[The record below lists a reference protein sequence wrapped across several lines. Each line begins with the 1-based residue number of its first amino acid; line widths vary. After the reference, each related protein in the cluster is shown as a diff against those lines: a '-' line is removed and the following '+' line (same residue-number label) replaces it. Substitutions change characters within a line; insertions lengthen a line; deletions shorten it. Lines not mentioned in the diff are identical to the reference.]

1 MGQLKIINLGGY
13 GNVQTNMLVYEL
25 DQDILIVDCGIG
37 FPTEEMLGVDVLIPD
52 ISYLK
57 DKLSKI
63 RGIVIT
69 HGHEDHI
76 GGLPYILPKLPDTP
90 IYAPKLPAGL
100 ITAKLNEYQNM
111 PKNVN
116 VLPQRQPLHLGQF
129 TIESIHVTHSIPD
142 STHLLISTPA
152 GKVYHGSDYK
162 FDFTPVYRDFPDLQ
176 GIAQAGSQGIDL
188 LLSDCLGS
196 ERKGYTPSE
205 ITLDDTFDRELAD
218 CPGKFIVTSI
228 GSNISRWFQASR
240 AAIRQGRKIV
250 LAGRS
255 VIRNITVAQE
265 MGYFD
270 IPKSAFVESHQI
282 KRYPPHKLCILAA
295 GSQGQSGSA
304 MDRIVSG
311 EHRDISLSPH
321 DKVVFSSDYIPGTE
335 SSVNAII
342 NELSRKQISAVYTAI
357 TDNLH
362 VSGHGSQQ
370 DMLLLLSLTRPKC
383 VVPFGG
389 NYNHMILYS
398 RLAQSM
404 GYIPENVFLPLA
416 NETINVTDGQS
427 SLGSPLPIRTIMVD
441 GLGVGDVGQVVLRDR
456 QQLAEE
462 GVVIAVVE
470 ADQNDLS
477 VLVNFE
483 LVSRGF
489 VFEKYSTD
497 LLNRASSEVKKA
509 IDKKR
514 GHVESDRHLKQIV
527 SDTLNRFLFDQ
538 THRRPMILPVVVEV

>member
-1 MGQLKIINLGGY
+1 MNQLKIVNLGGS

-25 DQDILIVDCGIG
+25 EKDILIVDCGIG
-37 FPTEEMLGVDVLIPD
+37 FPTEEMLGVDILIPD

-57 DKLSKI
+57 DKLANI

-76 GGLPYILPKLPDTP
+76 GGLPYVLPKMPDVP
-90 IYAPKLPAGL
+90 VYAPKLPLSL
-100 ITAKLNEYQNM
+100 IQEKLNEHQISRPN
-111 PKNVN
+111 
-116 VLPQRQPLHLGQF
+116 LHLLSQREPLQLGQF
-129 TIESIHVTHSIPD
+129 TVESIHVTHSIPD
-142 STHLLISTPA
+142 STHLVISTPA
-152 GKVYHGSDYK
+152 GRVYHGSDFK
-162 FDFTPVYRDFPDLQ
+162 FDFTPVYKDFPDLQ
-176 GIAQAGSQGIDL
+176 GIANAGQQGIDL

-205 ITLDDTFDRELAD
+205 ITLDDTFERELTE

-228 GSNISRWFQASR
+228 GSNISRWYQASR
-240 AAIRQGRKIV
+240 VAVRKGRKIV

-255 VIRNITVAQE
+255 VIRNITVAQKL
-265 MGYFD
+265 GYFD
-270 IPKSAFVESHQI
+270 IPQSAILDSRQV
-282 KRYPPHKLCILAA
+282 KRYPPHKICILAA

-342 NELSRKQISAVYTAI
+342 NELSRKQVNTVYTAI

-370 DMLLLLSLTRPKC
+370 DMLLLLNLTQPKSI
-383 VVPFGG
+383 VPFGG
-389 NYNHMILYS
+389 NYNHMIIYS
-398 RLAQSM
+398 RLVQAM
-404 GYIPENVFLPLA
+404 GYGHDNVLLPLD
-416 NETINVTDGQS
+416 NQSIILQDGQAR
-427 SLGSPLPIRTIMVD
+427 LGPPVPIRTVMVD
-441 GLGVGDVGQVVLRDR
+441 GLGIGDVGQVVLRDR

-462 GVVIAVVE
+462 GVVIPVVE
-470 ADQNDLS
+470 VDQNDLS
-477 VLVNFE
+477 QLINFE

-489 VFEKYSTD
+489 VFEKFSTD
-497 LLNRASSEVKKA
+497 LLNRASTQVKKA

-514 GHVESDRHLKQIV
+514 GKIDSERYLKQIV
-527 SDTLNRFLFDQ
+527 SDTLGRFLFNE

>member
-1 MGQLKIINLGGY
+1 MF
-13 GNVQTNMLVYEL
+13 VYEL
-25 DQDILIVDCGIG
+25 EEDILIVDCGIG
-37 FPTEEMLGVDVLIPD
+37 FPTEEMLGVDILIPD

-57 DKLSKI
+57 DKLAKI

-76 GGLPYILPKLPDTP
+76 GGLPYILPKLPDVP
-90 IYAPKLPAGL
+90 IYAPKLPASL
-100 ITAKLNEYQNM
+100 IREKLDEYQNL
-111 PKNVN
+111 PKNIHI
-116 VLPQRQPLHLGQF
+116 LPQRQPLQLGGF
-129 TIESIHVTHSIPD
+129 TVESIHVTHSIPD
-142 STHLLISTPA
+142 STHLVISTPA
-152 GKVYHGSDYK
+152 GRVYHGSDFK

-205 ITLDDTFDRELAD
+205 MTLDDTFDRELAD
-218 CPGKFIVTSI
+218 CQGKFIVTSI
-228 GSNISRWFQASR
+228 GSNISRWYQASR

-250 LAGRS
+250 FAGRS
-255 VIRNITVAQE
+255 VNKNLTVAQDL
-265 MGYFD
+265 GYFD
-270 IPKSAFVESHQI
+270 IPKSAIIEPRQVRRFPANKI
-282 KRYPPHKLCILAA
+282 CILAA

-335 SSVNAII
+335 TSVNAII
-342 NELSRKQISAVYTAI
+342 NELSRKQVTTVYTAI
-357 TDNLH
+357 TDHLH

-370 DMLLLLSLTRPKC
+370 DMLLLLSLTRPKAIL
-383 VVPFGG
+383 PFGG
-389 NYNHMILYS
+389 NYNHMIIYS
-398 RLAQSM
+398 RLVRSM
-404 GYIPENVFLPLA
+404 GYTPDNVFLPMA
-416 NETINVTDGQS
+416 NQTILVTDGQA
-427 SLGSPLPIRTIMVD
+427 SLGPPLPIRTVMVD

-470 ADQNDLS
+470 VDQNDLS
-477 VLVNFE
+477 ILVNFE

-509 IDKKR
+509 IGKKQ
-514 GHVESDRHLKQIV
+514 GKIESDRHLKQII